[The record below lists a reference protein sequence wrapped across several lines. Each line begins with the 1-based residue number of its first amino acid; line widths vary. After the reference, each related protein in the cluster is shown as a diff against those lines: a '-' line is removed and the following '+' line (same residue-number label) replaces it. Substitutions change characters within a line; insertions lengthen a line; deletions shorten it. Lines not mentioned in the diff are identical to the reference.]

1 MVGINNSILIEYD
14 DLESIIYLLK
24 NVTEIDLSGYSK
36 SSLKRR
42 IERFLQVEKMD
53 VVDLKNAIVNVK
65 DFHNYFIQ
73 ELVVNVTEMFRD
85 PQFYVSLKKNVIP
98 YLKTYPQIRIW
109 SAGSSTGE
117 EAYSTTILLNEM
129 GILDRSFIY
138 GTDISP
144 RTLEIARKGVYS
156 LNKIKSYTENY
167 LQTKPVTDFSSHYT
181 AMYDAAIINK
191 EYRSKVL
198 FSTHNLVSDGA
209 FNEFQLIMCRNVMI
223 YFDKDLQERVLNLFY
238 ESLSLF
244 GFLCL
249 GSKESLYAQ
258 DIKKNFKV
266 IDKQYNIYQKIK

>member
-223 YFDKDLQERVLNLFY
+223 YFNKELQERVLNLFY

-249 GSKESLYAQ
+249 GSKESLYAH